1 MHVAVLG
8 APSARGRRVV
18 RDLLERPEVT
28 RVVLAG
34 SDERMLERLAAGF
47 GGDLV
52 TVAHA
57 HPTVEGIAEALNGVD
72 VALAAID
79 AGTGPGSLH
88 FEAEITA
95 FEAALQARVPY
106 VTACE
111 DPLVVEAMLSLRY
124 APEHRSQA
132 PGTALGTTAT
142 VTADEP
148 VVAGMSW
155 TPGLSNLLVRAAAER
170 LDTVSEVRV
179 AWSTSRN
186 DEGADGLGRLIAG
199 WSGDATVI
207 KDGAPHR
214 RAPGSRSEQVFF
226 PQPVGW
232 QRVHAVRAAEVATLP
247 QLLPGLES
255 LSVVGGMGGA
265 SASTLAQMVAR
276 APAAASVPPI
286 AVLGRT
292 EDGRG
297 GRAGSKSHRSRTTRS
312 TTRRRLG
319 VLTHA
324 PALGVGPFSPRP
336 SGWSGLRVDVTGRS
350 GGATRTLTYGA
361 VDHLANFES
370 GPLVAAALM
379 IGREAIEGR
388 GVMAPET
395 AFAPASFFAL
405 LAEFGIRV
413 AHLEP

>member
-34 SDERMLERLAAGF
+34 SDERLLERLAAGF

-57 HPTVEGIAEALNGVD
+57 RPTVEGIAEALNGVD

-88 FEAEITA
+88 VGAEITA
-95 FEAALQARVPY
+95 FEGALQARVPY

-124 APEHRSQA
+124 APERRAQA
-132 PGTALGTTAT
+132 SGAALGATAT

-170 LDTVSEVRV
+170 LDAVREVRV

-186 DEGADGLGRLIAG
+186 DEGADGLGRLMAG

-255 LSVVGGMGGA
+255 LSVLGGMGGA

-276 APAAASVPPI
+276 APAATVPPI
-286 AVLGRT
+286 AVLGRPT
-292 EDGRG
+292 EGGPPGRG
-297 GRAGSKSHRSRTTRS
+297 SKGPRSRSTRS

-336 SGWSGLRVDVTGRS
+336 SGWSALRVDVTGRS